1 MIYNDGMI
9 NIDPLMRQLAE
20 RGLSLSELSQLTQ
33 ISLHDLSLM
42 QKGKF
47 ITEENLNTLCKV
59 LNCQPCDIIEFT
71 VSDSKGHWEWI
82 DSTK

>member
-1 MIYNDGMI
+1 MIS
-9 NIDPLMRQLAE
+9 IDPLWRLLAE

-33 ISLHDLSLM
+33 IPLSNLSQM

-47 ITEENLNTLCKV
+47 ITEDNLDTICRI

-71 VSDSKGHWEWI
+71 KTESKGHWEWI
-82 DSTK
+82 DSTQ

>member
-1 MIYNDGMI
+1 MI
-9 NIDPLMRQLAE
+9 NTNPLMKLLAE

-42 QKGKF
+42 QKGKL
-47 ITEENLNTLCKV
+47 ITMEKLETLCQI

-71 VSDSKGHWEWI
+71 KTESKGHWEWI
-82 DSTK
+82 DQTI